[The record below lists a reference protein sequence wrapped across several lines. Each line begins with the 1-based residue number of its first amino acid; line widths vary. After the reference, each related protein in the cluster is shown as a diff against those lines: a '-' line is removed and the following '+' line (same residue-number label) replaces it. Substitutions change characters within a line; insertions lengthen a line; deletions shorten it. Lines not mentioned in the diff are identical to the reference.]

1 MKDWLIR
8 KELRACMSEKVN
20 VKYCKIRQQLIY
32 ISHNQPTIKKKYI
45 FCLLKVVPSKCGS
58 ECEREQFGRIETE
71 TERNFISRCRF
82 DSLSYTMTNSNWGIN
97 RANKSD
103 RTYNKLVFLMGDIKS
118 GRKTEYFFLLLL
130 FCRSFSSFLLITK
143 TDIYFIHESRCV
155 LCCETCLLFFF
166 FLLCFLK
173 SVHECLY
180 IKCYKYTCY
189 YFYNKNVSSQ
199 LNWYTYKLF
208 RQQNENKMWLMSC
221 VNILMLFYFILF
233 LLLVVLPSFF
243 FFFALTINCFVPKN
257 IK

>member
-1 MKDWLIR
+1 MWER
-8 KELRACMSEKVN
+8 VRATWTEYSREEK
-20 VKYCKIRQQLIY
+20 K
-32 ISHNQPTIKKKYI
+32 
-45 FCLLKVVPSKCGS
+45 
-58 ECEREQFGRIETE
+58 
-71 TERNFISRCRF
+71 ERNFISRCRF

-118 GRKTEYFFLLLL
+118 GRKTEF

-143 TDIYFIHESRCV
+143 TDILFMNRCV
-155 LCCETCLLFFF
+155 LCETCSFFF
-166 FLLCFLK
+166 FFFFK

-189 YFYNKNVSSQ
+189 YFYNKNISSQ

-221 VNILMLFYFILF
+221 VNILMFYF
-233 LLLVVLPSFF
+233 LLLFCLSSFLF
-243 FFFALTINCFVPKN
+243 DN
-257 IK
+257 